1 MKGTIVKT
9 GDLVKSMD
17 LNKLAIVIYAGSSP
31 IFDRQTCISK
41 ILIQGESKIRY
52 ALNSDLIKV

>member
-17 LNKLAIVIYAGSSP
+17 LNKLAIVIYAGTSP
-31 IFDRQTCISK
+31 IFERQDCISK
-41 ILIQGESKIRY
+41 ILVQGETRIRY
-52 ALNSDLIKV
+52 ALDQGLR

>member
-31 IFDRQTCISK
+31 IFERQDCISK
-41 ILIQGESKIRY
+41 ILVQGETRIRY
-52 ALNSDLIKV
+52 ALNSDLIKI